1 MLRQRFAQTNHERNI
16 SIKAHCM
23 LCCISSEQ
31 ECLLSLSLFFLT
43 LLLVCKKIN
52 NKVVFWKFYE
62 NTYFLLEIEWN
73 FSHGT
78 FFVYIKVQSSF
89 FFFLNFFT
97 SRLETS
103 MKESKRKFKFPS
115 KDMSLSLVCSIYSFG
130 DYYDTVLCLFILK
143 YFLRVYFN

>member
-16 SIKAHCM
+16 TIKAHCM

-73 FSHGT
+73 FSQGT

-89 FFFLNFFT
+89 FFFFNFFPR
-97 SRLETS
+97 RLETS

-130 DYYDTVLCLFILK
+130 DYYVHSKIFFKSI
-143 YFLRVYFN
+143 F